1 MIEGMQIDR
10 RGFLLGS
17 AALAAIPAPSLAA
30 RPESTD
36 IKLGVA
42 TYSFR
47 DFQRDL
53 AIKYT
58 KELGVHY
65 VDIKEFHLPQNDTPK
80 DLAAGRKKFDSA
92 GLQVIGGGNIS
103 LKEEDI
109 DGLRKHFVYAKT
121 CGFPMMIVA
130 PSRTNMKLIE
140 KLAMEYD
147 MVIAVHNHGPEDA
160 KFYPTPQSVLEI
172 VKDMDPRMG
181 LCIDIGHTARTGVD
195 VVESIALAGPRL
207 HEIHVKDLKDFKNK
221 DSQVPCGDG
230 IMPFPAIFK
239 QLQKQGYTGVCS
251 LEYEID
257 AESPMTGMQKSF
269 AYMRGVAA
277 GLKG

>member
-1 MIEGMQIDR
+1 MQIDR
-10 RGFLLGS
+10 RGFLTGA
-17 AALAAIPAPSLAA
+17 AALAAAPVATFAA

-36 IKLGVA
+36 IKLSVA
-42 TYSFR
+42 SYSFR

-65 VDIKEFHLPQNDTPK
+65 IDIKEFHLPQNDSPK
-80 DLAAGRKKFDSA
+80 DLAAGRKKFDAA
-92 GLQVIGGGNIS
+92 GLTVVGGGNIS

-109 DGLRKHFVYAKT
+109 DGLRPHFIYAKN

-147 MVIAVHNHGPEDA
+147 MSIAVHNHGPEDA

-195 VVESIALAGPRL
+195 VVESLGLAGDRL
-207 HEIHVKDLKDFKNK
+207 HEVHVKDLKDFKEK
-221 DSQVPCGDG
+221 GSQVPCGDG

-239 QLQKQGYTGVCS
+239 QLKKQGYTGVCS

-257 AESPMTGMQKSF
+257 ADNPVPGMQKSF
-269 AYMRGVAA
+269 SYMRGVIA